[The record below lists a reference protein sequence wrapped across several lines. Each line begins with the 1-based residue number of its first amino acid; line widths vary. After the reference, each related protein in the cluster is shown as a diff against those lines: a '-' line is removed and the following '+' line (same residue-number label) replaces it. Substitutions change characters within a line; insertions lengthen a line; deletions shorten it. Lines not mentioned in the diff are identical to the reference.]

1 MTFHHNL
8 WAGGFGHTTTRA
20 LTLSPELERERGAI
34 PFYGKKF
41 IHLNYFA
48 RRKRRKQG
56 IR

>member
-1 MTFHHNL
+1 MSGIIIIITDQEIYI
-8 WAGGFGHTTTRA
+8 
-20 LTLSPELERERGAI
+20 SIKISQKKERGAI
-34 PFYGKKF
+34 PFYGQKF